1 MKKRIFFI
9 IIFILVAISLYA
21 AEPGDNATTAL
32 NNSDMLNKIQSEFTY
47 SAKTWAEVIKKYALY
62 LFVTLGV
69 INFAVKI
76 GFEAALE
83 GIEFQKL
90 LASVVK
96 YFLIF
101 GFFFWLLDNGP
112 SFAGKILNSFIM
124 MGNESVSGGGTQSF
138 GVHNILDTAFSI
150 FNKISET
157 LSVRKPVHSMVM
169 AILALAIFIVMA
181 LIAANFLVEV
191 ISAWV
196 MVYAG
201 FFVLA
206 FGSADWTRDMAISYF
221 KLVIATGLKL
231 MTIILM
237 VGISANILNTQVELV
252 QKAGSVM
259 VNDILVMFITSVI
272 LLVIITKVPD
282 AVANL
287 AHSAWGNMGM
297 FNIASGLAA
306 GATALKIAKAV
317 SSGGVSGVA
326 GAIAG
331 YKGKDQH
338 KSLFAHKLSNKI
350 GHKFGDKA
358 KQAKE
363 SVGQHFS
370 SGGSGSS
377 GGTGG
382 SSGVA
387 AGGEAASAAQPGT
400 ATTQAGTTSSAP
412 ISFSKSGEGS
422 IGSSEGVSSPKASK
436 VE

>member
-1 MKKRIFFI
+1 MKKTLFFT
-9 IIFILVAISLYA
+9 ILFMFVVIVAYA
-21 AEPGDNATTAL
+21 AEPGDNTTTAL

-47 SAKTWAEVIKKYALY
+47 SAKSWAEVIKKYALY
-62 LFVTLGV
+62 LFVTLGI

-157 LSVRKPVHSMVM
+157 LSIRKPVHSMIM
-169 AILALAIFIVMA
+169 GILALAIFIVMA

-252 QKAGSVM
+252 EKAGSVV
-259 VNDILVMFITSVI
+259 VNDILVMFITSLI

-338 KSLFAHKLSNKI
+338 KSLFANKLSNKI

-363 SVGQHFS
+363 SVGQHF
-370 SGGSGSS
+370 SS

>member
-1 MKKRIFFI
+1 MKTRIFFI
-9 IIFILVAISLYA
+9 IFFILTAITLYA
-21 AEPGDNATTAL
+21 AEAGDNATTAL
-32 NNSDMLNKIQSEFTY
+32 NNSDMLNRIQSEFTY
-47 SAKTWAEVIKKYALY
+47 SAKAWADVIKKYALY
-62 LFVTLGV
+62 LFVTLGI

-112 SFAGKILNSFIM
+112 LFAGKILNSFIM

-157 LSVRKPVHSMVM
+157 LSLRKPVHSMVM

-252 QKAGSVM
+252 EKAGSVV

-331 YKGKDQH
+331 YKGKEQH

-370 SGGSGSS
+370 SGS
-377 GGTGG
+377 TGG

>member
-1 MKKRIFFI
+1 MKTRIFFI
-9 IIFILVAISLYA
+9 IFFILTAITLYA
-21 AEPGDNATTAL
+21 AEAGDNATTAL
-32 NNSDMLNKIQSEFTY
+32 NNSDMLNRIQSEFTY
-47 SAKTWAEVIKKYALY
+47 SAKAWADVIKKYALY
-62 LFVTLGV
+62 LFVTLGI

-157 LSVRKPVHSMVM
+157 LSIRKPVHSMIM
-169 AILALAIFIVMA
+169 GILALAIFIVMA

-252 QKAGSVM
+252 EKAGSVV

-338 KSLFAHKLSNKI
+338 KSLFANKLSNKI

-363 SVGQHFS
+363 SVGQHF
-370 SGGSGSS
+370 SS

>member
-9 IIFILVAISLYA
+9 IFFILTAITLYA
-21 AEPGDNATTAL
+21 AEAGDNATTAL
-32 NNSDMLNKIQSEFTY
+32 NNSDMLNRIQSEFTY
-47 SAKTWAEVIKKYALY
+47 SAKAWADVIKKYALY
-62 LFVTLGV
+62 LFVTLGI

-124 MGNESVSGGGTQSF
+124 MGNESVSGGGGTQSF

-157 LSVRKPVHSMVM
+157 LSIRKPVHSMIM
-169 AILALAIFIVMA
+169 GILALAIFIVMA

-252 QKAGSVM
+252 EKAGSVV
-259 VNDILVMFITSVI
+259 VNDILVMFLTSVI

-338 KSLFAHKLSNKI
+338 KSLFANKLSNKI

-363 SVGQHFS
+363 SVGQHF
-370 SGGSGSS
+370 SS